1 MIYKRNIDF
10 YIFIQFQIVF
20 AFTVSF
26 YLNFTQQK
34 IHRKV
39 TENLKEIVSQRT
51 YNLWQFESR
60 GKE

>member
-1 MIYKRNIDF
+1 MIYKHNIDF

-20 AFTVSF
+20 AFTVPF

-39 TENLKEIVSQRT
+39 IENLKEIVS
-51 YNLWQFESR
+51 
-60 GKE
+60 